1 MGAATRLARS
11 CASPIGSSSVRR
23 LIELSRARADPSASS
38 CACRAAPSALR
49 CNSCCAA
56 SAAPTAW
63 HACACARCCIT
74 LGSRCPI
81 CISRASSSSD
91 ACSSR
96 CSCLS
101 RSVSSA
107 SCLQH
112 SSACAMEPSAALLLS
127 CASLL
132 ARDRSTRGPRVLL
145 SAKVENVPLKWVALC
160 SMAASWA
167 SGPGG
172 GASSSSSSSVYS
184 TNSASSPSRKPSPSS
199 ARRAS
204 SSACSSLAA
213 CHASSASASASRA
226 SSSSA
231 SSTATPR
238 PEGTAPRGNAAAMA
252 SAQRFSS
259 TGDNACNPDICFY
272 LANAR
277 KCHPR
282 HHQSRVSGQST
293 SISLSHPRGNF
304 ESCQIEPPR
313 SFVRHAHGRGRPAWR
328 AAGPPGYV

>member
-172 GASSSSSSSVYS
+172 GASSCSSSSVYS
-184 TNSASSPSRKPSPSS
+184 TNSASSARKPSPSS
-199 ARRAS
+199 AKRAS

-231 SSTATPR
+231 SSMATPR
-238 PEGTAPRGNAAAMA
+238 PEGTAPGGNAAAMETLFLGGNKRTWGVHSERREQEHERAAQGRSRA
-252 SAQRFSS
+252 SEVLSS
-259 TGDNACNPDICFY
+259 RPPTF
-272 LANAR
+272 
-277 KCHPR
+277 
-282 HHQSRVSGQST
+282 
-293 SISLSHPRGNF
+293 
-304 ESCQIEPPR
+304 SCQTGTRGPSKGLRMR
-313 SFVRHAHGRGRPAWR
+313 SGRYALNMKKS
-328 AAGPPGYV
+328 